1 MLAWMQNIDSPAMH
15 FAVGMVCGG
24 TLWLLVLLV
33 RPRWWL
39 YMPLAM
45 TAGGVWAEGP
55 DLPAVVR
62 EFLSLLA
69 TSWTHGREWR
79 EAMHA
84 GCPNVFFF
92 HGLIDKTGTGGGTH
106 GFAIAATLYTAW
118 IIILIAYIRRL
129 RRAGRSEQPER

>member
-1 MLAWMQNIDSPAMH
+1 MPAWMQNIDSPSIH

-24 TLWLLVLLV
+24 AIWLLVLLV

-45 TAGGVWAEGP
+45 MVGGLWAEGP
-55 DLPAVVR
+55 DLPGIFKEFPSLAV
-62 EFLSLLA
+62 A
-69 TSWTHGREWR
+69 DWIHGRQWR

-84 GCPNVFFF
+84 GWPNVFFF
-92 HGLIDKTGTGGGTH
+92 HGLIDKTGTGGGTY

-118 IIILIAYIRRL
+118 IIILVAYIRRL
-129 RRAGRSEQPER
+129 RRAGRPEQPER